1 MVGCVSDARR
11 SGALRGHITIS
22 ESYMEPNQPQGR
34 THDFENYFI
43 LHFRTCFPLCSVFF
57 LVILKTL

>member
-1 MVGCVSDARR
+1 MVGCVSDARS

-43 LHFRTCFPLCSVFF
+43 LHFRTCFPLCSGFF
-57 LVILKTL
+57 R